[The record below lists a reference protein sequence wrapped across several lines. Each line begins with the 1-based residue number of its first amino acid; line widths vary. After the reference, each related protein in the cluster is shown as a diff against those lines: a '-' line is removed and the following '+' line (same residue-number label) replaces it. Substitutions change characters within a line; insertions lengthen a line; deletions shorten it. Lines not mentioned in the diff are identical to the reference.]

1 MQRPAPLSIDA
12 QKAAV
17 IDALAEHGMTLA
29 DACRRGNMP
38 SPTKVAQWRIADP
51 DFDAA
56 IRMVLEARAHAMAE
70 DMLTIADR
78 AGEVTEHREV
88 QDERGNIRFIS
99 STRLDSDKLA
109 QDRLKIDVRK
119 WLAAKW
125 FSRIYGERA
134 THEHTGEGG
143 GAVRLLIG
151 PTAAAYKPKP
161 KDIEQ

>member
-17 IDALAEHGMTLA
+17 VDALAESGVTLA

-38 SPTKVAQWRIADP
+38 SPAKVAQWRRDDP
-51 DFDAA
+51 AFDDAV
-56 IRMVLEARAHAMAE
+56 RMVLEARAHAMAE
-70 DMLTIADR
+70 DMLGIADR
-78 AGEVTEHREV
+78 AGEVTEVVET
-88 QDERGNIRFIS
+88 QDERGNVRFIS
-99 STRLDSDKLA
+99 STRLDGDKLA
-109 QDRLKIDVRK
+109 QDRLRIDVRK

-134 THEHTGEGG
+134 THEHTGAGG
-143 GAVRLLIG
+143 GAMRLLIG
-151 PTAAAYKPKP
+151 PTAEAYQAAP